1 MRPAWTRPI
10 FQSFLRTLKLKWR
23 MTSSITNTRK
33 AATITRAI
41 IIHLLICDVYAIKY
55 IISEA
60 APKEAIM
67 QSTKLR
73 TALLPGNPHIS
84 AFLRLNMNRPN
95 TKNAAMR
102 TAQRI

>member
-1 MRPAWTRPI
+1 
-10 FQSFLRTLKLKWR
+10 

-73 TALLPGNPHIS
+73 TVLLPGKPHIS

>member
-1 MRPAWTRPI
+1 MSNIRKI
-10 FQSFLRTLKLKWR
+10 MTL
-23 MTSSITNTRK
+23 
-33 AATITRAI
+33 I
-41 IIHLLICDVYAIKY
+41 IISPTIIIQVVICG
-55 IISEA
+55 ISEITKYSTSEA
-60 APKEAIM
+60 TPKEAIM

-73 TALLPGNPHIS
+73 TALLPGKPHIS

>member
-1 MRPAWTRPI
+1 MSNIRKI
-10 FQSFLRTLKLKWR
+10 MTL
-23 MTSSITNTRK
+23 
-33 AATITRAI
+33 I
-41 IIHLLICDVYAIKY
+41 IISPTIIIQVVICG
-55 IISEA
+55 ISEITKYSTGEA
-60 APKEAIM
+60 TPKEAIM

-73 TALLPGNPHIS
+73 TVLLPGNPHIS